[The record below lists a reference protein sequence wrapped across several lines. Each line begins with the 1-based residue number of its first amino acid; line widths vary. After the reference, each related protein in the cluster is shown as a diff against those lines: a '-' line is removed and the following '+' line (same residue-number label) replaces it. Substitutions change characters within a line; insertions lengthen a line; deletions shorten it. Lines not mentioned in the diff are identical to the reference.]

1 MWHLCHFLPFI
12 GQFVH
17 LSPGQKWGWGNISSP
32 AILAL
37 HLVWLRTHLLLAT
50 SYENNFKTFQTWFF
64 SRKEDRLF
72 GKTGTCGTNGL
83 KDNVLIFSNL
93 FRTSYTWFHN
103 QGDSP
108 DTNNLRGKYLFI
120 WFLNMRNS
128 NALDIWHRYIFLTG
142 DQLLLITHK
151 LVKFSCFLVISPV
164 YIWCGV
170 LQLLAVLY
178 NIWWWWWSCLTES
191 LKIACRVMR
200 EVSMVL
206 HVLS

>member
-108 DTNNLRGKYLFI
+108 NTNNLWGKHFFI
-120 WFLNMRNS
+120 RFLKMKNENTQAWGS
-128 NALDIWHRYIFLTG
+128 YNQHI
-142 DQLLLITHK
+142 HK
-151 LVKFSCFLVISPV
+151 LVNLWRSCFLAISGAE
-164 YIWCGV
+164 YIWC
-170 LQLLAVLY
+170 
-178 NIWWWWWSCLTES
+178 SC
-191 LKIACRVMR
+191 
-200 EVSMVL
+200 VSCV
-206 HVLS
+206 V